1 MNLIPRPPVQPFIYC
16 KQGPGN
22 EDNYKQWG
30 VTGYCIGRSF
40 RGRKCLQIGGKKFIV
55 DCSLVPPNFAE
66 KTFTNSHKTLKFSKV
81 SHYTVGRLSFWN
93 SDQKVALFLGLYA
106 FISLFWVQ
114 NSHNAGV
121 EIKLRTVVLLP
132 YSLTVELL
140 MNNTPLIP
148 GGNLLISKTNLLG
161 ELTLL
166 EGYLSHLRSLP
177 SSQPPPSSAF
187 PAAVLCTAAPHQR
200 PWTRKPAVAE
210 NWFELLAFYH
220 WATSILVLHRWC

>member
-1 MNLIPRPPVQPFIYC
+1 MFANWWKISLSWIAHRCRQIL
-16 KQGPGN
+16 Q
-22 EDNYKQWG
+22 
-30 VTGYCIGRSF
+30 
-40 RGRKCLQIGGKKFIV
+40 RKLLQIAAKPWNSRKFPTIWYIG
-55 DCSLVPPNFAE
+55 C
-66 KTFTNSHKTLKFSKV
+66 
-81 SHYTVGRLSFWN
+81 LSFWN

-114 NSHNAGV
+114 NSHNARV

-220 WATSILVLHRWC
+220 WATSILVLHRWY